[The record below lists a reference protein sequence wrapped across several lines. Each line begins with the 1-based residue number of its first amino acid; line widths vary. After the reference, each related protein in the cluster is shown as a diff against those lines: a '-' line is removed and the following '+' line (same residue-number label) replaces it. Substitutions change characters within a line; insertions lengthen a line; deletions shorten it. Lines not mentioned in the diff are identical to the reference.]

1 MCLATRYFMGMAHP
15 NLQLF
20 ELQLLLHKSNIKYCF
35 DKIKYVKTND

>member
-1 MCLATRYFMGMAHP
+1 MCLATRYFIGMAHP